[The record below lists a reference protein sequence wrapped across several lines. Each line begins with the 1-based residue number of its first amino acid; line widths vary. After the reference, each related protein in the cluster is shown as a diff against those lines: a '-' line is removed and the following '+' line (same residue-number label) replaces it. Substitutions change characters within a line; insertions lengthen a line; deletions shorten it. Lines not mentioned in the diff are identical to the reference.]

1 MKLQPRWFFLAA
13 LLMVVLSAT
22 APAKDPDPNF
32 YVFLCFG
39 QSNME
44 GFPGIEQQDKTAV
57 DRFTMLAAVDFP
69 KLNRKKGEWYPAV
82 APLCR
87 PSTGLCPAD
96 YFGRTLVAT
105 LPKSIKVSVV
115 NVSVAGCKIELFEKA
130 TFEKYAA
137 TAAPWMKNII
147 KEYGGNPYAYLVEMG
162 KLAQKDG
169 VIKGVLLHQGESNSG
184 DKQWPTKVK
193 GIYDNLI
200 ADLNLKADAVPL
212 LAGELVNADKNGMN
226 KIIGELPKVIPN
238 SYVVSSADC
247 QVRSDR
253 LHFALEGYRELGKA
267 LWREDVDDTRLQRRG
282 QGVAHEV
289 SDRLGRSLGARL
301 VICPSL
307 GIKNLLNAN
316 GEAVL
321 DDDDLAAGL
330 TALRRV
336 NNELA
341 KVDMWRSAASL
352 GKDIMTFLIKA
363 GCLMSGSLSSLM
375 AVF

>member
-22 APAKDPDPNF
+22 APAKNPDPNF
-32 YVFLCFG
+32 YVFVCFG

-96 YFGRTLVAT
+96 YFGRTLVMT
-105 LPKSIKVSVV
+105 LPKSIKVGVV
-115 NVSVAGCKIELFEKA
+115 NVSVAGCKIEMFEKA

-162 KLAQKDG
+162 KQAQKDG
-169 VIKGVLLHQGESNSG
+169 VIKGILLHQGESNSG

-253 LHFALEGYRELGKA
+253 LHFAPEGYRELGKHYGEKM
-267 LWREDVDDTRLQRRG
+267 LTI
-282 QGVAHEV
+282 
-289 SDRLGRSLGARL
+289 LGYKSGD
-301 VICPSL
+301 
-307 GIKNLLNAN
+307 K
-316 GEAVL
+316 
-321 DDDDLAAGL
+321 
-330 TALRRV
+330 
-336 NNELA
+336 ELPL
-341 KVDMWRSAASL
+341 K
-352 GKDIMTFLIKA
+352 
-363 GCLMSGSLSSLM
+363 
-375 AVF
+375 

>member
-22 APAKDPDPNF
+22 APAKNPDPNF
-32 YVFLCFG
+32 YVFVCFG

-69 KLNRKKGEWYPAV
+69 KVNRKKGEWYPAV

-105 LPKSIKVSVV
+105 LPKSIKVGVV

-147 KEYGGNPYAYLVEMG
+147 KEYGGNPYAYLVEMS

-169 VIKGVLLHQGESNSG
+169 VIKGILLHQGESNSG

-253 LHFALEGYRELGKA
+253 LHFAPEGYRELGKHYGEKM
-267 LWREDVDDTRLQRRG
+267 LTI
-282 QGVAHEV
+282 
-289 SDRLGRSLGARL
+289 LGYKG
-301 VICPSL
+301 
-307 GIKNLLNAN
+307 GDK
-316 GEAVL
+316 
-321 DDDDLAAGL
+321 
-330 TALRRV
+330 
-336 NNELA
+336 ELPT
-341 KVDMWRSAASL
+341 K
-352 GKDIMTFLIKA
+352 
-363 GCLMSGSLSSLM
+363 
-375 AVF
+375 

>member
-253 LHFALEGYRELGKA
+253 LHFAPEGYRELGKHYGEKM
-267 LWREDVDDTRLQRRG
+267 LTI
-282 QGVAHEV
+282 
-289 SDRLGRSLGARL
+289 LGYKG
-301 VICPSL
+301 
-307 GIKNLLNAN
+307 GDK
-316 GEAVL
+316 
-321 DDDDLAAGL
+321 
-330 TALRRV
+330 
-336 NNELA
+336 ELPT
-341 KVDMWRSAASL
+341 K
-352 GKDIMTFLIKA
+352 
-363 GCLMSGSLSSLM
+363 
-375 AVF
+375 